1 MICSGRA
8 RSFWA
13 LLAFPQLAL
22 AHSPIEG
29 INEFYNGLL
38 HPVFVPAHVL
48 LLMALGLF
56 VGQQGTKDNQ
66 VAVAVFL
73 VAVTLG
79 LMAAWFSLG
88 DQLEMLILGAAAA
101 TGILIAARLAVGR
114 YGCALVTALAGLL
127 LGMDSAQDML
137 SGKERFISL
146 VGSAVGIYLLFL
158 YPMAL
163 ADIFSKKSWQKIGV
177 RVVGSWIA
185 ASSLLV
191 LALSYSP
198 TPIN

>member
-1 MICSGRA
+1 MIHSGRA
-8 RSFWA
+8 LSFWS
-13 LLAFPQLAL
+13 LLVSPHLAL

-29 INEFYNGLL
+29 IGEFYNGLL
-38 HPVFVPAHVL
+38 HPVFVPAHML

-56 VGQQGTKDNQ
+56 VGQQGAKDQQ

-88 DQLEMLILGAAAA
+88 DQLEMLILGTAAV
-101 TGILIAARLAVGR
+101 TGVLIAARLAVGR
-114 YGCALVTALAGLL
+114 YGCALATALAGLL

-158 YPMAL
+158 YPVAI

-185 ASSLLV
+185 ASALLV

-198 TPIN
+198 TSLD

>member
-1 MICSGRA
+1 MIHSGRA
-8 RSFWA
+8 LSFWS
-13 LLAFPQLAL
+13 LLVSPQLAL

-29 INEFYNGLL
+29 IGEFYNGLL
-38 HPVFVPAHVL
+38 HPVFVPAHML

-56 VGQQGTKDNQ
+56 VGQQGAKDHQ

-88 DQLEMLILGAAAA
+88 DQLEMLILGTAAV
-101 TGILIAARLAVGR
+101 TGVLIAARLAVGR
-114 YGCALVTALAGLL
+114 YGCALATALAGLL

-158 YPMAL
+158 YPVAI

-185 ASSLLV
+185 ASALLV

-198 TPIN
+198 TSLD